1 MISQNRA
8 TEGAAASTEAAVSRA
23 GGPNVRLVAALC
35 VLAGIAG
42 LVAFAASL
50 LASRDPWSDLPLALL
65 LVGAMA
71 VLQVMPVRLSHEGE
85 GENLHLE
92 EAFLVAMVVQ
102 LSVPAVVAGL
112 GIAVAIGQLWH
123 RRGWMKTLFN
133 TGELMASV
141 AIGATV
147 AHGLGVG
154 GGHLTDRAI
163 AAAAGGVF
171 IYSVL
176 SMLAVSLIMSVVQS
190 TPFRSGLIE
199 GLGIRVTT
207 WVSSLAGGVLIAVAI
222 EGRSWML
229 PVATLPIAMLQVT
242 CSRSFRQYRQRRQM
256 EKLYRATSAIRDTT
270 DSTLVREQLVRATY
284 TLLDAGTVKLVP
296 TGTRPSRG
304 TLHVSLD
311 DHTALEVG
319 DRVGG
324 GEWGHDDE
332 FLLRAVAS
340 VASNALSNATL
351 FEQVRTITA
360 SLGEGVVALD
370 REGRIEFVNP
380 AVEVKLGWSERDLLG
395 LTPHQAFHA
404 HEAGVRSPA
413 DCHLALPLSG
423 GLTAKDDDGMFTCKD
438 GSVLPVAYTTSPVIR
453 DGQVVGAVV
462 AFRDITERKSF
473 EQQLRHQAFH
483 DALTG
488 LPNRALFLDRMSHAQ
503 ARMARTGALYA
514 LLYIDLDRFK
524 VVNDSL
530 GHHVGDELLLR
541 VSARLAETLR
551 AGDTLAR
558 FGGDEFV
565 ALIED
570 LDSEDDA
577 LNVAQRLL
585 DAIGHPFQV
594 AGRELAI
601 SCSIGVVIGDRFP
614 NDPDE
619 CLREGDVAMYRAKA
633 RGKACFEVS
642 RPESDPAQLR
652 RLDLEI
658 ELRGALDRDELELH
672 YQPIVSVED
681 GRIVGL
687 EALLRWNHPTRG
699 PVPPAEFIPL
709 AEESG
714 LILTLG
720 QWVLEEAC
728 RQVKTW
734 EQTCPEAGSLT
745 VSVNLS
751 PRQFRQPDLADQV
764 GAAVARFGLRP
775 KQLCMEVTEGV
786 MVEDVDSATV
796 TLGKL
801 HALGV
806 SVSIDDFGT
815 GYSSLSYLQRFPIDF
830 VKIDRSFILGLADDN
845 TVDTEIVRSV
855 IRLAAAIGIQAVAE
869 GVETDSQLWRLRD
882 LDCPL
887 AQGYHFA
894 RPQPAAAVELMLSSG
909 TPRTRGAQEVV
920 GNLR

>member
-1 MISQNRA
+1 LTTPVPDRA
-8 TEGAAASTEAAVSRA
+8 AAAASTEAAA
-23 GGPNVRLVAALC
+23 PATNGPNVRLVRALC
-35 VLAGIAG
+35 IAAGMAG
-42 LVAFAASL
+42 LVAFVVSL
-50 LASRDPWSDLPLALL
+50 SGTAHPWSNVPVALL
-65 LVGAMA
+65 LVGAVA

-92 EAFLVAMVVQ
+92 EAFLVAMVVYLTAPQ
-102 LSVPAVVAGL
+102 VVAGL
-112 GIAVAIGQLWH
+112 GVAVAIGQLWH

-141 AIGATV
+141 AVGTLIAHLLGAG
-147 AHGLGVG
+147 AGV
-154 GGHLTDRAI
+154 LTDRA
-163 AAAAGGVF
+163 AAAAVAGVF
-171 IYSVL
+171 TYSVF
-176 SMLAVSLIMSVVQS
+176 SMLAVALIMSVVQR
-190 TPFRSGLIE
+190 TPFRSALVE
-199 GLGIRVTT
+199 GLRIRATT
-207 WVSSLAGGVLIAVAI
+207 WVSALAGGVLIATAI

-229 PVATLPIAMLQVT
+229 PVATLPVAMLQVT
-242 CSRSFRQYRQRRQM
+242 CSRSFRQYAQRRQM
-256 EKLYRATSAIRDTT
+256 EKLYSATTAIRDTT
-270 DSTLVREQLVRATY
+270 DSTRVREQLVRATY

-304 TLHVSLD
+304 ALHVSLD

-319 DRVGG
+319 DRLGG
-324 GEWGHDDE
+324 GDWDRDDE

-360 SLGEGVVALD
+360 SLGEGVLALD

-380 AVEVKLGWSERDLLG
+380 AVEAKLGWSEEDLLG
-395 LTPHQAFHA
+395 RTPHQAFHV
-404 HEAGVRSPA
+404 HEAGVRA
-413 DCHLALPLSG
+413 AGDCRLVLPLAAG
-423 GLTAKDDDGMFTCKD
+423 MTVKDDDGMFTCKD
-438 GSVLPVAYTTSPVIR
+438 GSVLPVAYTTSPVVR
-453 DGQVVGAVV
+453 DGLVVGAVI

-488 LPNRALFLDRMSHAQ
+488 LPNRALFLDRLGHAQ
-503 ARMARTGALYA
+503 ARMARTGALYS
-514 LLYIDLDRFK
+514 LLFIDLDRFK

-541 VSARLAETLR
+541 VSARLAECLR

-570 LDSEDDA
+570 LDSEDEPLA
-577 LNVAQRLL
+577 VAQRLL
-585 DAIGHPFQV
+585 DSIRHPFQV
-594 AGRELAI
+594 AGRDLAI
-601 SCSIGVVIGDRFP
+601 SCSIGVVIGDRFRD
-614 NDPDE
+614 DPDE

-633 RGKACFEVS
+633 KGKACFEVS
-642 RPESDPAQLR
+642 RSDSDPAELR

-658 ELRGALDRDELELH
+658 ELRGALERDELELH

-699 PVPPAEFIPL
+699 AVPPAEFIPL

-720 QWVLEEAC
+720 RWVLHEAC
-728 RQVKTW
+728 RQVKAW
-734 EQTCPEAGSLT
+734 EESCPGVGPLT
-745 VSVNLS
+745 ISVNLS
-751 PRQFRQPDLADQV
+751 PRQFRQPDLTDQV
-764 GAAVARFGLRP
+764 GAAVQQFGLRP

-786 MVEDVDSATV
+786 MVDDVESATV

-801 HALGV
+801 QALGV

-815 GYSSLSYLQRFPIDF
+815 GYSSLSYLQRFPIDY
-830 VKIDRSFILGLADDN
+830 VKIDRSFIVGLADRN
-845 TVDTEIVRSV
+845 IVDTEIVRSV

-869 GVETDSQLWRLRD
+869 GVETESQLLKLRD

-894 RPQPAAAVELMLSSG
+894 RPQAPADIERMF
-909 TPRTRGAQEVV
+909 RRQVV
-920 GNLR
+920 GIAW